1 MSRTV
6 KLLVAL
12 FVITVLWKVVGS
24 SSSDVD
30 IEEIEYEPVE

>member
-12 FVITVLWKVVGS
+12 FAIVVLWKVVS
-24 SSSDVD
+24 SGSSDVD
-30 IEEIEYEPVE
+30 IEEIEYEPAE